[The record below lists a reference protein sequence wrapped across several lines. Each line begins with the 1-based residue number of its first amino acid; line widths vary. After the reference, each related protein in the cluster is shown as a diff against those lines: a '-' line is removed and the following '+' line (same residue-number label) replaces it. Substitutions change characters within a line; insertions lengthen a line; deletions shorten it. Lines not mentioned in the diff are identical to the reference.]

1 MPVMQ
6 NKHPNALINEMFN
19 AEHFR
24 ETGHALIDMLSQHL
38 ADNTDAKRLVVNW
51 QEPVAEDS
59 HWQAA
64 IPTSARLD
72 RATLLQTLEKQILAN
87 SLAIHHPRNMG
98 HQVATPLP
106 IAALCDLVA
115 SLTNQAMTIYEV
127 GPSATMLERQVV
139 RWLCNLIDDT
149 NTASGGVL
157 TSGGA
162 MANLTALLAA
172 RQIAASQIDSKINNK
187 EKWNAWKT
195 GLNGQARLCILA
207 SEHAHYS
214 IARAA
219 GIMGLGSDAVIKVA
233 TDSEGRMDTAALK
246 LAHQHCQESDLHII
260 AVVASAGCT
269 PTGIID
275 SLQAIGEFCQAH
287 HLWFHV
293 DGAHGASA
301 LLSEQHRK
309 KLKGIELADSVI
321 WDGHKLLYMPATVSA
336 VLFKNAAHA
345 DAAFAQEASYLFQEE
360 DEAQEERTKTTKPEA
375 FNISYRTLEC
385 TKRMMALKLWVA
397 FSLYGTHGLGAL
409 VDEAFSKAQ
418 LFAEKIKQHPS
429 FELRLHPQTNIVCFR
444 HQAPNLRASE
454 LNQHQTNIRKKLVE
468 SGAFHLTQVE
478 LHGNIWLRTTLMNP
492 FTTETDLDALLSA
505 ISN

>member
-1 MPVMQ
+1 MPIMQ
-6 NKHPNALINEMFN
+6 TKHPSALIDEMFN
-19 AEHFR
+19 AENFR
-24 ETGHALIDMLSQHL
+24 ETGHALIDLLSQHL
-38 ADNTDAKRLVVNW
+38 AENIDANRSVLNW
-51 QEPVAEDS
+51 QDPVREDAN
-59 HWQAA
+59 WQAPL
-64 IPTSARLD
+64 PTSATLD
-72 RATLLQTLEKQILAN
+72 SAALLQTLEKQILSN

-127 GPSATMLERQVV
+127 GPSATMLERQVI

-149 NTASGGVL
+149 NTTSGGVL

-172 RQIAASQIDSKINNK
+172 RQIAANEISSKTNSQT
-187 EKWNAWKT
+187 KWNAWKS

-233 TDSEGRMDTAALK
+233 TDIEGRMDVAALK
-246 LAHQHCQESDLHII
+246 LAHQHCQQSDLHII

-269 PTGIID
+269 PTGSID
-275 SLQAIGEFCQAH
+275 PLQKIGEFCHSQG
-287 HLWFHV
+287 LWFHV

-301 LLSEQHRK
+301 LLSKGHRN
-309 KLKGIELADSVI
+309 KLTGIELADSVI

-345 DAAFAQEASYLFQEE
+345 DAAFAQEASYLFQDQHEE
-360 DEAQEERTKTTKPEA
+360 ASIKPEA

-397 FSLYGTHGLGAL
+397 FSLYGSDGLGAL
-409 VDEAFSKAQ
+409 IDQAFSKAR
-418 LFAEKIKQHPS
+418 LFAKKIKQHTS
-429 FELRLHPQTNIVCFR
+429 FELLLEPQTNIVCFR
-444 HQAPNLRASE
+444 HQVPNLTASE
-454 LNQHQTNIRKKLVE
+454 LNTHQTKIRKQLVE

-478 LHGNIWLRTTLMNP
+478 LHGSIWLRTTLMNP
-492 FTTETDLDALLSA
+492 FTMESDLDALLSA
-505 ISN
+505 IKK